1 MLTNITSSAIRK
13 LIAKETIQKLRRIIV
28 HKKLDML
35 LLVTLSNGF
44 LGGITLGV
52 IVNVCNCPLLLELGW
67 WAPRGTHV
75 DPRNI
80 YVTIGW
86 CIG

>member
-1 MLTNITSSAIRK
+1 MGKLFNWGSKPLTSGGFLDWLFFDQCKKIHIKHMLTNITSSTIRK

-44 LGGITLGV
+44 
-52 IVNVCNCPLLLELGW
+52 
-67 WAPRGTHV
+67 
-75 DPRNI
+75 
-80 YVTIGW
+80 
-86 CIG
+86 

>member
-1 MLTNITSSAIRK
+1 MDKLFNWGSKPLTSGGVLDWLFFDQCKKIHIKHMLTNITSSAIRK

-44 LGGITLGV
+44 
-52 IVNVCNCPLLLELGW
+52 
-67 WAPRGTHV
+67 
-75 DPRNI
+75 
-80 YVTIGW
+80 
-86 CIG
+86 

>member
-44 LGGITLGV
+44 
-52 IVNVCNCPLLLELGW
+52 
-67 WAPRGTHV
+67 
-75 DPRNI
+75 
-80 YVTIGW
+80 
-86 CIG
+86 